1 MSKILKQYADQVNGI
16 EIYPVFSLILFTLF
30 FAGVLYFVSRMGKD
44 TVEQMSQLP
53 LDGKNREKET
63 TNA

>member
-30 FAGVLYFVSRMGKD
+30 FSGVLFFVSRMGKD

-53 LDGKNREKET
+53 LDGKNTDKEAT
-63 TNA
+63 KA